1 MSKNSVRYCIRPVNF
16 LYLQVE
22 YILKTTIVMK
32 KLISIFAAVVIAAV
46 LSTDA
51 DARRFGIKAGVN
63 VTDLDVENVETVGA
77 LGYQAGLSWQFDLP
91 LGFAI
96 QPDILYHVN
105 ATKLDSVSEQLSFG
119 YVKVPVNIQ
128 WGLRLADRKIRVFG
142 QASPFVSYAVTM
154 KGTTDDIPTWDDMNR
169 FSYGA
174 GLGGGIQL
182 GFLQL
187 TAEYNWAFGN
197 SLKDKTTDE
206 LFNKGNFSGY
216 TVSLAFMF
224 GGKRK

>member
-1 MSKNSVRYCIRPVNF
+1 
-16 LYLQVE
+16 
-22 YILKTTIVMK
+22 MK
-32 KLISIFAAVVIAAV
+32 KLVSILSVVVLAAA
-46 LSTDA
+46 LSTNA

-63 VTDLDVENVETVGA
+63 VTDLDVENVESVGA

-105 ATKLDSVSEQLSFG
+105 ATKFDAVSEQLSMG

-154 KGTTDDIPTWDDMNR
+154 DGDSTKYPATWDDVNR

-182 GFLQL
+182 GFIQL

-197 SLKDKTTDE
+197 SLKDKTSDQ